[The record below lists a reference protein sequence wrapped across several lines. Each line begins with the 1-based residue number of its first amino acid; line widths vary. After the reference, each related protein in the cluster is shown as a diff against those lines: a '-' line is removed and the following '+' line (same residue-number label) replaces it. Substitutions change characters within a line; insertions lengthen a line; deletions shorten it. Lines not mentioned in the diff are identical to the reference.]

1 MGVIFY
7 RQAGPRPNGIG
18 MIRML
23 LSFGVSC
30 TRTASHAMIAAATSA
45 AIGTAH
51 VTPVHAASDE
61 ATAVLQSLV
70 GRDERTVEHRLGP
83 PDHVER
89 NGVQTFLRYR
99 GFDSWRT
106 GSKPDPFGYSQGY
119 SGGTGFRTTA
129 SFNCV
134 TVLALVDGTVRS
146 FHRSGIGC
154 R

>member
-1 MGVIFY
+1 
-7 RQAGPRPNGIG
+7 

-30 TRTASHAMIAAATSA
+30 IRTASHAMIAAATSA
-45 AIGTAH
+45 AIGIAY
-51 VTPVHAASDE
+51 TPVHAASDE

-119 SGGTGFRTTA
+119 SGGTGFRATA